1 MPQNLK
7 LEELL
12 LDMAGCMIHISC
24 TLSNCCTNYWGDS
37 SPKCLLVLLLGKGM
51 SMSRCELAQEM
62 LAGKALKRQSPI
74 LQVGEGGSYG
84 GPWVLPDRENIFG
97 LRGIGEHA
105 NHMLEE
111 VVCMV

>member
-1 MPQNLK
+1 MVPQNLK

-62 LAGKALKRQSPI
+62 LAGLCQI
-74 LQVGEGGSYG
+74 LILVVGCLIRTFDE
-84 GPWVLPDRENIFG
+84 
-97 LRGIGEHA
+97 
-105 NHMLEE
+105 
-111 VVCMV
+111 